1 MPKHT
6 HSRKQTRSVRSLWS
20 IVFIDSMADTHA
32 RIIFKC
38 THSQPNVL
46 AYNKP
51 SCPKKPPVEPVIV
64 ALTRAHLV
72 AINRQAGRPP
82 AACADFPA
90 TELVAL
96 ILLCIRRSG

>member
-1 MPKHT
+1 
-6 HSRKQTRSVRSLWS
+6 
-20 IVFIDSMADTHA
+20 MADTHA
-32 RIIFKC
+32 HIIFKC

-51 SCPKKPPVEPVIV
+51 CSPKKPPVETLVF

-72 AINRQAGRPP
+72 AINRQAARPP

-96 ILLCIRRSG
+96 ILLCIKRSG